1 MQGEKRFLI
10 LFEKFFPD
18 PFILAF
24 FLSLLALVCSAFFGF
39 EDVQSKHIGERFR
52 LAGLAWAT
60 GMWKFLA
67 FGMQMSLIVLFGFV
81 LAQAPLVTQAINRL
95 ASLPQK
101 PRHAIWLTA
110 FMACFS
116 ALIHWGLGLIVGAL
130 LAKKMATNLEE
141 RNIKVHYPLL
151 AAAGYSSLLVWHGG
165 LTGSAPL
172 KASNMENLPYFF
184 KGVTVPLSETTF
196 SELNGVIAFL
206 SLIIIPLFFARM
218 HPNTEQVKSIGDY
231 NNLEIEKSIVQVK
244 INSNGGGLESSRYLP
259 ILFSG
264 FLLFCIFLWMEKQAH
279 DNGGFLRI
287 DWLNAINALFFAL
300 AVLSHPT
307 LRQFLNITTSA
318 VKGVVGIMI
327 QFPLYAGTA
336 GVFAASGLSAII
348 SNWIVNLPG
357 AENLLPVYSFFAAGF
372 INFFVPSGGGQFII
386 QSPILFEAQQ
396 IINSGAANYNP
407 GTWLLALSYGDQWT
421 NMLQPFW
428 AIPLLAITGVKA
440 REMMGYTTLVMLYVL
455 PLYLLPLYFFG

>member
-1 MQGEKRFLI
+1 
-10 LFEKFFPD
+10 
-18 PFILAF
+18 
-24 FLSLLALVCSAFFGF
+24 
-39 EDVQSKHIGERFR
+39 
-52 LAGLAWAT
+52 
-60 GMWKFLA
+60 
-67 FGMQMSLIVLFGFV
+67 
-81 LAQAPLVTQAINRL
+81 
-95 ASLPQK
+95 
-101 PRHAIWLTA
+101 
-110 FMACFS
+110 
-116 ALIHWGLGLIVGAL
+116 
-130 LAKKMATNLEE
+130 
-141 RNIKVHYPLL
+141 
-151 AAAGYSSLLVWHGG
+151 
-165 LTGSAPL
+165 
-172 KASNMENLPYFF
+172 
-184 KGVTVPLSETTF
+184 
-196 SELNGVIAFL
+196 
-206 SLIIIPLFFARM
+206 
-218 HPNTEQVKSIGDY
+218 
-231 NNLEIEKSIVQVK
+231 
-244 INSNGGGLESSRYLP
+244 
-259 ILFSG
+259 
-264 FLLFCIFLWMEKQAH
+264 MEKQAH

-386 QSPILFEAQQ
+386 QGPILFESQQ
-396 IINSGAANYNP
+396 IINSGAANFNP